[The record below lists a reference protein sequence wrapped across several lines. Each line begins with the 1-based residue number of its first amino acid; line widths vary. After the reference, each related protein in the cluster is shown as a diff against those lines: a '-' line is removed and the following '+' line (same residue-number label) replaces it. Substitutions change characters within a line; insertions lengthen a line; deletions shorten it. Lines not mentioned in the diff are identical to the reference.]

1 MLRVAG
7 VHHVLTLDL
16 HSNAIQGFF
25 QVPVDNLVAEPSMAK
40 YIWDRFHDNLS
51 RLTIISKNAGGAKR
65 CVLLAQVC
73 SHLMH
78 SRNRVTS
85 LADKLNVD
93 FALIHRETHHT
104 VEDVK
109 ETRLTLVGD
118 VKDKICIMLD
128 DVVDSAHS
136 FLDSAEHL
144 KRCGASDIYI
154 VGTHGILSGNSLRDI
169 QDCEA
174 LDEVRRP
181 SFGLKNDVLNMYADR
196 SLSQIHIQSP
206 KRSDYCAQN
215 SESLTLAGSLP
226 KQFDALTMER
236 AFRIFFIPLFED
248 WKFVV
253 FCFLKKKKW

>member
-25 QVPVDNLVAEPSMAK
+25 QVPVDNLVAEPSIAK
-40 YIWDRFHDNLS
+40 YLWDRFQDKLS

-65 CVLLAQVC
+65 CVRSRTCSRLLTANAFWQK
-73 SHLMH
+73 
-78 SRNRVTS
+78 RVTS

-104 VEDVK
+104 DEDVK

-128 DVVDSAHS
+128 DVVDDAHS

-144 KRCGASDIYI
+144 KRCGASEIYI
-154 VGTHGILSGNSLRDI
+154 VGTHAILSGNSLRDI

-174 LDEVRRP
+174 LDEVR
-181 SFGLKNDVLNMYADR
+181 
-196 SLSQIHIQSP
+196 I
-206 KRSDYCAQN
+206 
-215 SESLTLAGSLP
+215 SETEG
-226 KQFDALTMER
+226 
-236 AFRIFFIPLFED
+236 
-248 WKFVV
+248 
-253 FCFLKKKKW
+253 